1 MKRQLET
8 GERGRDRKKREK
20 AGTPGLEIRSA
31 ARKPRLENRVPRG
44 RSGWSTLRC
53 RFALK

>member
-44 RSGWSTLRC
+44 RSGWSTLRR